1 MDISKPIINEVTALG
16 GSWNEDFL
24 VDYAGRSLGARP
36 CFSIKDVMTHTYS
49 ELNDDSNDGHVW
61 FSIANKK
68 ETKYIIKHINE
79 LEYNLDYI
87 FIAQNK
93 ITKEY
98 CHPSSCD
105 SSRHYKLVWGINRER
120 INIK

>member
-1 MDISKPIINEVTALG
+1 MDISKSTINEVTALG

-36 CFSIKDVMTHTYS
+36 CFSIKDVMMPTHNGVDKDS
-49 ELNDDSNDGHVW
+49 EDEYVW

-68 ETKYIIKHINE
+68 ETKYIIKHMDE

-87 FIAQNK
+87 FIAQDM

-98 CHPSSCD
+98 YHPNSCDPSS
-105 SSRHYKLVWGINRER
+105 HYELIYGINRNR
-120 INIK
+120 IKN